1 MSTVGMRLRE
11 MREKRGL
18 TQKELASRIL
28 KSPATV
34 SAYESGVQTPPTDVL
49 VSISRVLRVPIAY
62 LVGQVNENSILVES
76 LTEPQKD
83 FLNLLFLEFTSP
95 TGDGNELSA
104 QQVEIVRRLLL
115 IFSRQ

>member
-1 MSTVGMRLRE
+1 MSTVGTRLKE

-18 TQKELASRIL
+18 TQKELAGRIL

-62 LVGQVNENSILVES
+62 LAGQVNESSILLES
-76 LTEPQKD
+76 LSEQQKD
-83 FLNLLFLEFTSP
+83 FLDLLFLEFTSP
-95 TGDGNELSA
+95 TGEGNALST